1 MAYTAKVIIAVVKNI
16 PKAYFNENAWL
27 YLSLNAWR

>member
-16 PKAYFNENAWL
+16 PNVYLKAYENC
-27 YLSLNAWR
+27 SCEVV